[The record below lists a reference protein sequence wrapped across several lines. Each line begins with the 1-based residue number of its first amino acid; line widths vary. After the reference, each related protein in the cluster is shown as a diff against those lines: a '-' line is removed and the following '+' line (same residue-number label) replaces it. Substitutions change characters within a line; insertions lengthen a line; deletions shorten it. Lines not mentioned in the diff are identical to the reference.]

1 MRAATGGDNP
11 MGAHRVPIEGVE
23 RTAFDWPV
31 VPDGLRELLV
41 GLSDRYG
48 DALPPIYMTE
58 NGAALPD
65 VPADDGR
72 VEDPRRI
79 AFLDGHL
86 RALHQAIEAGVDVRG
101 YFVWSLLD
109 NFEWAEGYSKRFG
122 LVYVDF
128 ATGRRTPKSSY
139 DWYRKL
145 IAAQR

>member
-1 MRAATGGDNP
+1 

-109 NFEWAEGYSKRFG
+109 NFEWAEGTPSALAWSTSTSPPDGVRPS
-122 LVYVDF
+122 
-128 ATGRRTPKSSY
+128 RRTTGTGS
-139 DWYRKL
+139 
-145 IAAQR
+145 